1 MLWTTWIFAY
11 IAIGLCAGFLAGLFG
26 IGGGALMV
34 PLLAMA
40 FGAHGLAS
48 EHVLH
53 LALGTSMATII
64 FTSVSSARAHDRHG
78 AVEWPVVFRI
88 VPGILLGAMVGTVL
102 AARVSS
108 RSLAVCFALFL
119 LYVAAQM
126 VVNIRPKPARQLP
139 GTIGMVSVGTLIGAL
154 SALVAIGGGTL
165 TVPFLTWCNV
175 RVQTAIGTSAAV
187 GIPIAIGGSIGYVWN
202 GLHATNLPPY
212 SIGFIY
218 LPALVF
224 VMSASMLMAPV
235 GARLAHRLPVN
246 QLKRYFA
253 LLLVMLAAKMLQG
266 LFFPL

>member
-1 MLWTTWIFAY
+1 MPRYLFY
-11 IAIGLCAGFLAGLFG
+11 IVQLFD
-26 IGGGALMV
+26 LTR
-34 PLLAMA
+34 
-40 FGAHGLAS
+40 FS
-48 EHVLH
+48 CC
-53 LALGTSMATII
+53 
-64 FTSVSSARAHDRHG
+64 
-78 AVEWPVVFRI
+78 VF
-88 VPGILLGAMVGTVL
+88 
-102 AARVSS
+102 
-108 RSLAVCFALFL
+108 FALFL

-126 VVNIRPKPARQLP
+126 AVDICPKPARQLP
-139 GTIGMVSVGTLIGAL
+139 GTIGMVSVGTIGVL
-154 SALVAIGGGTL
+154 SASVAIGGGTL